1 MRIATLIL
9 SLLLALPP
17 GVSGAEPVRVAV
29 AANFRST
36 LAPISARFERETGY
50 RVLLSSASTGVLYSQ
65 ILHGAPF
72 DLFFAADRETPARLV
87 AQGRGES
94 FCYARGRLALVGGSG
109 ALAQLADPALS
120 VAIANPETAPYGAA
134 AMQVLSRAEFSAAG
148 DRRVIRGNNVAQAYQ
163 FWHSGG
169 ADLALVAA
177 SLAPGST
184 PVPTDWHQPVEQHA
198 VVLGEVAGRP
208 EVRAYIDWIR
218 SDRVRSQI
226 LDAGYLRCP

>member
-1 MRIATLIL
+1 MRTVILIL
-9 SLLLALPP
+9 PLLLALSP
-17 GVSGAEPVRVAV
+17 GVSAAETIRVAV
-29 AANFRST
+29 AANFRAT
-36 LAPISARFERETGY
+36 LASISARFESETGY

-72 DLFFAADRETPARLV
+72 DLFFAADQATPARLV

-94 FCYARGRLALVGGSG
+94 YCYARGSLVLVGGSG
-109 ALAQLADPALS
+109 ELSQLADPALS

-134 AMQVLSRAEFSAAG
+134 AMQVLSRAEFAAAG
-148 DRRVIRGNNVAQAYQ
+148 ERRVIRGNNVAQAYQ

-169 ADLALVAA
+169 TDLALVAA

-184 PVPTDWHQPVEQHA
+184 PVPPGWHQPVEQHA
-198 VVLGEVAGRP
+198 VVLGKGAGRP

-226 LDAGYLRCP
+226 LDAGYLNCP